1 MRSDEAVGEVFN
13 VGSDRPMT
21 INRLAEKVREL
32 VNPEAE
38 IVHIPYAEAY
48 AEGFEDI
55 RYRVPDLSKLR
66 QAVGLTP
73 RHDLDRILTDVRD
86 YLSAS

>member
-1 MRSDEAVGEVFN
+1 MGARFLKAAMQGHQ
-13 VGSDRPMT
+13 PT
-21 INRLAEKVREL
+21 LWAL

-55 RYRVPDLSKLR
+55 RYRVPDVSKLR
-66 QAVGLTP
+66 QAVGLAP